1 MELIVVNPGGI
12 EKQIVLDR
20 AIYNVGSAPSN
31 HIQLPS
37 FQVAPLHMQILA
49 SPELPTGCRVVNLA
63 GELMVRRNQNEQPL
77 VNYRRFDL
85 WDGDEIRLGDF
96 RLIYQSPLKSA
107 VIQSTSSFQAS
118 LLFPEPILHPASGI
132 DGLLKLLNKGGAEA
146 CHFQVKVSG
155 IPEECFLAPPI
166 PFLNPGVQQELG
178 VRLIHRTVTP
188 LAGYQTVGFHITA
201 PEEYPGETLVIEQ
214 GIYVMPVFQHSLDIV
229 DDREM
234 VK

>member
-12 EKQIVLDR
+12 EKQINLDR

-31 HIQLPS
+31 DIQLAS
-37 FQVAPLHMQILA
+37 FQVAPLHMQLLA

-63 GELMVRRNQNEQPL
+63 GELMVRRNQIEQPL

-85 WDGDEIRLGDF
+85 WDGDEIRLGDYCL
-96 RLIYQSPLKSA
+96 RYHSPLKST
-107 VIQSTSSFQAS
+107 VIQPVNSFQAS

-132 DGLLKLLNKGGAEA
+132 NGMLKLINKGRGEA

-155 IPEECFLAPPI
+155 VPEDCFFAPPI
-166 PFLNPGVQQELG
+166 PFLNPGVHQEVSLQ
-178 VRLIHRTVTP
+178 LFHRTVTP

-201 PEEYPGETLVIEQ
+201 PEDYPGEALIIEQ
-214 GIYVMPVFQHSLDIV
+214 GIYVMPVFQHSLEIL